1 MGRSHTAVWQTSR
14 GKSTLHLYEAVF
26 TDQHLQ
32 CAAFSSPL
40 LLKMGIVEE
49 EWQVE
54 FFFLTKKYRCEVS
67 EVLLKILMCGMW
79 M

>member
-1 MGRSHTAVWQTSR
+1 M
-14 GKSTLHLYEAVF
+14 HLYAVVF

-40 LLKMGIVEE
+40 LLKMRIVEE
-49 EWQVE
+49 EWQVGLL

>member
-1 MGRSHTAVWQTSR
+1 M
-14 GKSTLHLYEAVF
+14 HLYAVVF

-49 EWQVE
+49 EWQVGLF